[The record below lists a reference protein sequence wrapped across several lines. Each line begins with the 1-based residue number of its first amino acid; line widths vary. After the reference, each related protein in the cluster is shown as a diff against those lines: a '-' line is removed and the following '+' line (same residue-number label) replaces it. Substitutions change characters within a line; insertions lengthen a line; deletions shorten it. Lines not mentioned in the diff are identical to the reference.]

1 MTKHD
6 LDLDFSHRRNVDPS
20 VLLLS
25 ELEILFAQTRLLEV
39 YLKQAKIGAEFET
52 HRIHEGYSAELAAL
66 RAEISD
72 RNTAL
77 EQFRT
82 TLQQADSRLQD
93 LQKQLHEQ
101 QSTLDRR
108 EDELQTTR
116 AELASFRAQ
125 SLHLELSNEE
135 KEAVYRAAE
144 RRRAE
149 LEAALAAVR
158 AELEQ
163 TALELEAQRLVARE
177 AEDRV
182 HSQLQQL
189 TAQLADKEAQT
200 NAHAGELRKAEEELA
215 KLLQRVGELERE
227 RNQAVEKSAQ
237 ELEETKAAFESQ
249 LAGWQAAVEQR
260 DRSIEERH
268 LALAEIERA
277 AQSEINEL
285 RDRLADKQQQ
295 LQARETELDGLRA
308 QAASLQE
315 RVIQSDNAIQ
325 QSTIAARDSE
335 RIRQQLE
342 SEIAGLRSEVAAKEQ
357 ALANR
362 QANVTALE
370 ESLHS
375 RVEELECQLD
385 QARAS
390 LDAKNG
396 DAQKTQSE
404 ITFLRGRVSELETAV
419 AAGLCTIR
427 ETGERHHGFTA
438 EIAGLRATLAERERA
453 LAEQE
458 QTFRNR
464 ETQLIGERDD
474 LHTRLA
480 AKETELDGHVA
491 DLQQARSDIAALIDQ
506 KSQLELLQ
514 RQTER
519 LLSAQAEQIRQQVRA
534 ELADLENRLSEKEE
548 MLRAAQKQNALTEG
562 HLGARISE
570 LELELTE
577 KQLRLQSHYPEID
590 NLKSHVSALSEQLGE
605 LESAKRRLE
614 AAAIEAADRLRAQ
627 YEAELATL
635 RQELRQVE
643 LHLEEQKS
651 TANRLE
657 ESRATQLLELQE
669 QLALTRRERDLQL
682 ENGRREAAALQERI
696 VQLEMSNRLEK
707 NAATADAEEIRKTY
721 QGQVAILQSELQQ
734 KDWAIAQEQAE
745 LENLAQQ
752 HKEQVQ
758 KLEAKLAEEQRC
770 TENRK
775 REFEEAETKSAA
787 LRERIAQ
794 LETAVE
800 QAQTTAAYQRD
811 QLQQQYEDRLA
822 ASQAEL
828 AQRLLE
834 IESRARSVGESESAA
849 KIELQRLSV
858 EVQEKH
864 GLLENRNEE
873 LLLVK
878 SKMDLLQERVIQLEA
893 EAARKEQAALG
904 ENERM
909 RAEFQAQLAFLQAEL
924 SQKQWALDERQAA
937 VYGVEQNFSAQI
949 QDLQAELEQKEA
961 LLQTYEP
968 DVPPKIIELT
978 TTELTEAQKERF
990 QQMDKIV
997 TAAVGAEASFPASSN
1012 RRWRSHFGW
1021 KRRWRS

>member
-1 MTKHD
+1 MSNHD

-25 ELEILFAQTRLLEV
+25 EIEILFAQTRLLEV
-39 YLKQAKIGAEFET
+39 YLKQAKAGTEVET

-66 RAEISD
+66 RTEISD
-72 RNTAL
+72 RNAAL
-77 EQFRT
+77 EHFRT
-82 TLQQADSRLQD
+82 SLQQADSRLQD
-93 LQKQLHEQ
+93 LQKQLREQ

-108 EDELQTTR
+108 DDEIQVAR
-116 AELASFRAQ
+116 AELTSLKAQ
-125 SLHLELSNEE
+125 NLRLELSNSE
-135 KEAVYRAAE
+135 KQAVSQSAE

-149 LEAALAAVR
+149 LEAAFAAVR

-163 TALELEAQRLVARE
+163 TALELEAQRLVGRE
-177 AEDRV
+177 AEDRA
-182 HSQLQQL
+182 HGQLQQL
-189 TAQLADKEAQT
+189 TAQLADKEAQAS
-200 NAHAGELRKAEEELA
+200 AHAGELRKADEELA
-215 KLLQRVGELERE
+215 RLLQRVGELELE
-227 RNQAVEKSAQ
+227 RNQA
-237 ELEETKAAFESQ
+237 LENS
-249 LAGWQAAVEQR
+249 
-260 DRSIEERH
+260 
-268 LALAEIERA
+268 
-277 AQSEINEL
+277 
-285 RDRLADKQQQ
+285 
-295 LQARETELDGLRA
+295 ARE
-308 QAASLQE
+308 
-315 RVIQSDNAIQ
+315 
-325 QSTIAARDSE
+325 SE

-342 SEIAGLRSEVAAKEQ
+342 SEIAVLRSEVAAKEQ

-362 QANVTALE
+362 QAAVTGLE

-375 RVEELECQLD
+375 RVEELEYQLD

-390 LDAKNG
+390 LDAKDG
-396 DAQKTQSE
+396 DAQKIQSE

-419 AAGLCTIR
+419 AAGLSTIR
-427 ETGERHHGFTA
+427 ETEERHQGLAA
-438 EIAGLRATLAERERA
+438 ELAGLRATLAERERA

-474 LHTRLA
+474 LHARLA
-480 AKETELDGHVA
+480 ARQTELDGHAA

-519 LLSAQAEQIRQQVRA
+519 LLSAQAEQIRQQVGA
-534 ELADLENRLSEKEE
+534 ELADLENRLGEKEE
-548 MLRAAQKQNALTEG
+548 MLRAAQRQSALTEG

-577 KQLRLQSHYPEID
+577 KQLRLQSHHTEID
-590 NLKSHVSALSEQLGE
+590 NLRSHLSALSEQLGE

-614 AAAIEAADRLRAQ
+614 AAGIEAADRLRAH

-643 LHLEEQKS
+643 LRLQEQNATS
-651 TANRLE
+651 DRLE

-669 QLALTRRERDLQL
+669 QLALARRERDLQL
-682 ENGRREAAALQERI
+682 ETGRREAAALQERI

-707 NAATADAEEIRKTY
+707 DAATAEAEEIRKNY

-758 KLEAKLAEEQRC
+758 KLEAQLAEEHRC
-770 TENRK
+770 VENRK

-800 QAQTTAAYQRD
+800 QAQVTAAYQRD

-822 ASQAEL
+822 ASQAERT
-828 AQRLLE
+828 QRLLE
-834 IESRARSVGESESAA
+834 IEERARSVGESESAA
-849 KIELQRLSV
+849 KMELQRLTV
-858 EVQEKH
+858 EVQEKR

-878 SKMDLLQERVIQLEA
+878 SKMDLLQERMIQLEA

-904 ENERM
+904 ESERM

-924 SQKQWALDERQAA
+924 SQKQWDLDERQAA
-937 VYGVEQNFSAQI
+937 VYGVEQNLGEQI
-949 QDLQAELEQKEA
+949 HDLQSELAQKEA
-961 LLQTYEP
+961 LLQTHGP
-968 DVPPKIIELT
+968 DFLPKIIELT

-990 QQMDKIV
+990 LQMDKIV
-997 TAAVGAEASFPASSN
+997 TAAVDAEASFPASTN